1 MTKCVLI
8 VPQISQNLF
17 GQLFGIFL
25 KKLSSDVH
33 CPCLHCWPPQSRK
46 EALTYAQWTMFG
58 IFILEIVMITA
69 AAMNFNQKT
78 ASAGILQVLPIM
90 AALIGIDIWSRSHY
104 FKLTA
109 FLRDI
114 QSFSD
119 SVGNLFLCSILFK
132 SLLEAFMELVMNWK
146 K

>member
-1 MTKCVLI
+1 
-8 VPQISQNLF
+8 
-17 GQLFGIFL
+17 
-25 KKLSSDVH
+25 
-33 CPCLHCWPPQSRK
+33 
-46 EALTYAQWTMFG
+46 MFG

-119 SVGNLFLCSILFK
+119 SVGNPFLCSILFK
-132 SLLEAFMELVMNWK
+132 SLLEAFMDLVMFQTYFTLEAQKWLFYFPNEILECSSVLRSTSRISSHLH
-146 K
+146 